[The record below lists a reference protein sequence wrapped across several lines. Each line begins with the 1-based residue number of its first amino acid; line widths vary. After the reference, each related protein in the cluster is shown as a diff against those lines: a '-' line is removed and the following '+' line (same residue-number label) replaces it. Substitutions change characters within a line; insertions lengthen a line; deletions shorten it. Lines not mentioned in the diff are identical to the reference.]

1 MFKNQSNHVKLD
13 VSVNSNY
20 KDMIMITGNDAESD
34 KVCLE
39 GTVKI
44 SSPADM
50 HVKRIRLQLYG
61 EFEVEYIDK
70 ERLDQIYERLCIFK
84 ALWSNLLTHSDGNV
98 DLGNFGDKMIL
109 MSKVDNEL
117 KKTHSRSSLQELGQ
131 EVRQN
136 SQENDE
142 RSPSISRESLL
153 SPGRPHSNQESSQR
167 PKMQRAKST
176 PHIPAGSSHHHFA
189 HTLLHF
195 PRIGISGTPFVNHQ
209 GSKNFLLPR
218 GNYQLPF
225 KIYLPENIPETVEGL
240 KCGHVLYRL
249 QCSIERGKFDKA
261 IIQNKYL
268 RIVRTL
274 HPQNMLLVTEPRIE
288 GTWKAKAEYNVSL
301 KRKAVALG
309 TTIPVYVQIVPYVKG
324 LRLKSI
330 KVEIIQ
336 QHSMCFPCGRSPTF
350 QSSSGCQELSLPDM
364 LSLSYDR
371 WDIKSFYK
379 VPNNLKELSPSCELR
394 DGIFVIKHR
403 MRVTVLVSGDDG
415 RVNEVKANMPIIVYM
430 SKRSGSAVGSR
441 FIISPQG
448 YFSNLATGDEE
459 IYLHKHHLH
468 RDSEVDVLEDTGAFE
483 DESDESEEENN
494 PAPPMYQQHFYD
506 KPLSPVVSPDEIPA
520 ARALANSVAVGQIQ
534 SYFDIPPASRRQ
546 NQQVLF
552 SPSFQIDLTTPSYSQ
567 VIHDE
572 NVNLSDN
579 GNDNDLSPMYVP

>member
-13 VSVNSNY
+13 VSVNSDH
-20 KDMIMITGNDAESD
+20 KDMIIITGNDAESD

-44 SSPADM
+44 SLPTDM

-70 ERLDQIYERLCIFK
+70 TQLDQIYERLCILK
-84 ALWSNLLTHSDGNV
+84 ALWPNLLTHSDGHI

-117 KKTHSRSSLQELGQ
+117 KKTYSRSSLQELGQ
-131 EVRQN
+131 EDQQN
-136 SQENDE
+136 NQKNYEG
-142 RSPSISRESLL
+142 SPSISRESLMPPVL
-153 SPGRPHSNQESSQR
+153 QHSGQQSAQR

-176 PHIPAGSSHHHFA
+176 PHILAGSSHQTLA
-189 HTLLHF
+189 YSLLHF
-195 PRIGISGTPFVNHQ
+195 PRIGISGTPFHNHQ
-209 GSKNFLLPR
+209 GSKSFLLPR
-218 GNYQLPF
+218 GTYQLPF

-324 LRLKSI
+324 LKLKSI

-336 QHSMCFPCGRSPTF
+336 QYSMCFPGGRSPSF

-364 LSLSYDR
+364 LSLNYDR

-379 VPNNLKELSPSCELR
+379 VPNNLKEISPSCELR

-403 MRVTVLVSGDDG
+403 MRVTVHVSGEDG

-459 IYLHKHHLH
+459 LYLYKRRSH
-468 RDSEVDVLEDTGAFE
+468 RQPEVDVLEDSGALE
-483 DESDESEEENN
+483 DESDEVEEENN

-506 KPLSPVVSPDEIPA
+506 KPLSPVVSPDEIPVS
-520 ARALANSVAVGQIQ
+520 RGLANSVAVSQIQ
-534 SYFDIPPASRRQ
+534 SYFDIPTTSRAQ
-546 NQQVLF
+546 EQLVLF
-552 SPSFQIDLTTPSYSQ
+552 SPSFQIDLTTPSYNQ

-572 NVNLSDN
+572 NTNLSDN
-579 GNDNDLSPMYVP
+579 GNDLSPMYVP